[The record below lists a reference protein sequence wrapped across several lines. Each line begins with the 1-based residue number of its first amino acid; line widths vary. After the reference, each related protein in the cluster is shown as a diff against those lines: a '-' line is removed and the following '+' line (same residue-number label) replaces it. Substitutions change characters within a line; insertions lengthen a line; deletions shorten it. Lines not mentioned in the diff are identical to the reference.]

1 MQESMVKLPVGWFC
15 CMDHAM
21 GYASDKRSKAKD
33 RERKNQS
40 TSSKRETRKRL
51 NELDRPKHLD
61 KLQDLVNQYVVQVR
75 DVDKPCCTCGT
86 TSQSVQY
93 AAGHYRSRGACQ
105 ELRFNLFNI
114 HKQCNVKCNKYG
126 SGMRSEYRDFI
137 VETYGQ
143 DMLDWLDGSHDK
155 LKAQLPDADAIESE
169 IARYRKLLRDAGV
182 KPKR

>member
-1 MQESMVKLPVGWFC
+1 MG
-15 CMDHAM
+15 HAM
-21 GYASDKRSKAKD
+21 EYASEKRGKAKD
-33 RERKNQS
+33 KEQKIKLISR
-40 TSSKRETRKRL
+40 KRETRKRL
-51 NELDRPKHLD
+51 NELDRPRHLD

-75 DVDKPCCTCGT
+75 DFDKPCCTCGA

-105 ELRFNLFNI
+105 ELRFNLLNI

-143 DMLDWLDGSHDK
+143 EKLDWLDGSHEK
-155 LKAQLPDADAIESE
+155 LKVQLPDSESIDAE
-169 IARYRKLLRDAGV
+169 IARYRKLLREAGI

>member
-1 MQESMVKLPVGWFC
+1 ME
-15 CMDHAM
+15 
-21 GYASDKRSKAKD
+21 YAADKRSNAKD
-33 RERKNQS
+33 REQKNKS

-51 NELDRPKHLD
+51 NELDRPRHLD
-61 KLQDLVNQYVVQVR
+61 KLQDLVNQYVVHVR
-75 DVDKPCCTCGT
+75 DADKPCCTCGT

-143 DMLDWLDGSHDK
+143 ERLDWLDSSHEK
-155 LKAQLPDADAIESE
+155 LKEQLPDADAIESE
-169 IARYRKLLRDAGV
+169 IARYRKLLREAGN